1 MTGSQSNSSPQLMAN
16 VCRTFQNSTPIHFVL
31 SQLENTR
38 LQKFT
43 TKRTMKFEI
52 SFLLYFATVVRIL
65 YASFNCPY
73 ENRNNETF
81 GLEIPMNGSKHSR
94 LCLTWVDK
102 NADNVNKTKKT
113 TILDDIFASENYCK
127 ANYKNGRMSN
137 YESIMIYAN
146 KRKKTL
152 NYGSIVRLLTSDQ
165 YVIKS
170 FENCCDKNVTL
181 LKINHTSENV
191 LGRITETEYC
201 LFDWNVPIQNCNALY
216 NIEHESIQWA
226 LSHTEEK
233 FFCQITTFRKRKNS
247 IQELKSKLIDCAD
260 DSQWDGY
267 FCIHEPY
274 QNCKFYSR
282 TIPCRFQ
289 HISNNSDETKCIEEL
304 RYFYETAPEMPYGK
318 SCPENEMYPCN
329 CSNAMHLSERE
340 IDNLLK
346 MMEAS
351 VGDEMDFTLLLINL
365 YNNFAWLIIFIAV
378 FVMIYKKFFCQCEE
392 APSTTS
398 SYYDESYR
406 IYPIRQSMFKIKRV
420 KLYKCKSINES

>member
-1 MTGSQSNSSPQLMAN
+1 MTGSQSNSSPQLMEN
-16 VCRTFQNSTPIHFVL
+16 VCRTFKTVHQFILFSRSSRIPAYRNLPR
-31 SQLENTR
+31 NA
-38 LQKFT
+38 
-43 TKRTMKFEI
+43 RTMKSEI

-81 GLEIPMNGSKHSR
+81 GFEIPLNGSKHSR

-102 NADNVNKTKKT
+102 NADNANKTKT
-113 TILDDIFASENYCK
+113 TAILDDIFASGNYCK

-146 KRKKTL
+146 QRKKTL
-152 NYGSIVRLLTSDQ
+152 NYGRIVRLLTSDQ

-170 FENCCDKNVTL
+170 LENCCGKNVTL
-181 LKINHTSENV
+181 LMINHTSENV
-191 LGRITETEYC
+191 LGRITETEFC

-233 FFCQITTFRKRKNS
+233 FFCQITTVRKGKKNV
-247 IQELKSKLIDCAD
+247 QELKSKLIDCAD

-282 TIPCRFQ
+282 TVPCRFQ
-289 HISNNSDETKCIEEL
+289 QISNNSDTTKCIEEL

-329 CSNAMHLSERE
+329 CSNAMYLSERE
-340 IDNLLK
+340 INNLLK

-351 VGDEMDFTLLLINL
+351 VVEEMDFTLLLINF
-365 YNNFAWLIIFIAV
+365 YNTFAWFIIFIAV
-378 FVMIYKKFFCQCEE
+378 FVMIYKKFFYQCEE

-406 IYPIRQSMFKIKRV
+406 IYPSP
-420 KLYKCKSINES
+420 